1 MSTAQ
6 STAQSAETQTSA
18 AQTIV
23 NTDTPLGWVD
33 ITVTAAIIAAAVYY
47 LYRKLWRKR
56 GQCSGC
62 TSKGQ
67 AGCPVGKPER

>member
-1 MSTAQ
+1 MSTTAQ
-6 STAQSAETQTSA
+6 STEIQTSVA
-18 AQTIV
+18 DAVV

-33 ITVTAAIIAAAVYY
+33 ITVTAAIVAAAVYY

-62 TSKGQ
+62 ASKGQ
-67 AGCPVGKPER
+67 AGCPVEKLD